1 VWPAIAACS
10 HFNLGMQGKT
20 GVKSVAYVP
29 ITYVNGM
36 FRMTMRIYIWMMPWV
51 SLLLLEQFGEWHKL
65 HNETISKYTGK
76 LKSFRFMVLYRE
88 AQSRVA
94 FS

>member
-1 VWPAIAACS
+1 
-10 HFNLGMQGKT
+10 MQGKT

-76 LKSFRFMVLYRE
+76 LKSVRSMVLYRE